1 MGLID
6 DRLGILKSLTITWQL
21 RWLLIRD
28 WYSQIRNQKPH
39 RWFLKS
45 GCTTR
50 DIINHS
56 VLDEVLN
63 KMEDTAS
70 WVVPLYLH
78 ALQWRRNERNGV
90 SDRQHLDCL
99 HIKKHQALLSLA
111 FVSESTGGRW
121 PVDSDHQGPV
131 AQQMFPLDDFI
142 MCNSRPYKCFN

>member
-1 MGLID
+1 MCLID
-6 DRLGILKSLTITWQL
+6 DRLGTLKSLTITWQL
-21 RWLLIRD
+21 RWLLKRD
-28 WYSQIRNQKPH
+28 WYSQIINQKPH
-39 RWFLKS
+39 KWFLKS

-70 WVVPLYLH
+70 WVVPLYRH

-99 HIKKHQALLSLA
+99 HIKTTPKLC
-111 FVSESTGGRW
+111 VTGLCERIHRW
-121 PVDSDHQGPV
+121 PVAGGFRSPRASSTANVSTWWFYHVQKST
-131 AQQMFPLDDFI
+131 I
-142 MCNSRPYKCFN
+142 